1 MTETTTTEAATIRPF
16 RVDIPQ
22 ADLDDLRRRLEHT
35 RWPDELPGA
44 GWERGV
50 PVGYLKGLAGYWATG
65 YDWREQEARLNQHPQ
80 FRTGIDGVDLHFLHV
95 RSPEP
100 DATPLL
106 LIHGWPGSVVEFL
119 DVIGPLT
126 DPAGHGGDPA
136 DAFHLVIPSLPGHGF
151 SSAPREPGW
160 NDRRTAAAFATLMSR
175 LGYQRYGVQGGDHGA
190 FIAPALGRHAPDA
203 VIGVHVNAYVTF
215 PTGDPQ
221 DMAALTDAEKE
232 RLALMKR
239 FQDDQSGYM
248 QLQGTRP
255 QTVGY
260 GLTDSPVGQLAWIV
274 EKFKEWTDPAGDLP
288 EDAIDR
294 DRLLTNVMLY
304 WLTGAARSSANL
316 YFERFHDP
324 SMWAPRQR
332 GTVPLGVAV
341 FTTDVSV
348 RRFAEKTEN
357 VVHWSEYDRG
367 GHFAA
372 VEAPDLLVDD
382 VRTFFRGLRPSGA
395 QG

>member
-1 MTETTTTEAATIRPF
+1 
-16 RVDIPQ
+16 
-22 ADLDDLRRRLEHT
+22 
-35 RWPDELPGA
+35 
-44 GWERGV
+44 
-50 PVGYLKGLAGYWATG
+50 
-65 YDWREQEARLNQHPQ
+65 
-80 FRTGIDGVDLHFLHV
+80 
-95 RSPEP
+95 
-100 DATPLL
+100 
-106 LIHGWPGSVVEFL
+106 
-119 DVIGPLT
+119 
-126 DPAGHGGDPA
+126 
-136 DAFHLVIPSLPGHGF
+136 
-151 SSAPREPGW
+151 
-160 NDRRTAAAFATLMSR
+160 
-175 LGYQRYGVQGGDHGA
+175 
-190 FIAPALGRHAPDA
+190 
-203 VIGVHVNAYVTF
+203 
-215 PTGDPQ
+215 
-221 DMAALTDAEKE
+221 MAALTDAEKE

-382 VRTFFRGLRPSGA
+382 VRTFFRGLRPSGT

>member
-160 NDRRTAAAFATLMSR
+160 TDRRTAAAFATLMSR